1 MIIYQSTAAE
11 FIQDTINEV
20 LVDNLYN
27 SYQEKI
33 GKTTK
38 SEIQSW
44 ENSLT
49 KMSNVLHDPNI
60 PRDVSVAI
68 EFNIPN
74 TSKRVDFIIAGNDG
88 NNENVMIIELKQ
100 WEFAE
105 KVEGKEAIVKTAL
118 GRGLRETVHPS
129 YQAYT
134 YSSLITDFN
143 ESVRS
148 NKINLIPCAY
158 LHNYFVKDEDPLL
171 DNVYYFYVSK
181 APIFRK
187 GEINRLRQF
196 VKKYIKYKDKT
207 NSIVQIDQGKI
218 KPSKSLQ
225 DALKGM
231 IEGNQEFHMIDE
243 QKVFFE
249 EALCL
254 FKKSMTD
261 NKKRV
266 MIVEGGPGTGK
277 SVLAINLLVE
287 IINQEYIAMYITK
300 NSAPREVYAAKLQG
314 TMKKTHIN
322 NLFKGSGS
330 FTKTDKNEFD
340 ALIVDEAH
348 RLNKKSGMFQ
358 NLGENQT
365 KEIINGSLFSI
376 FFIDENQKVT
386 FADSG
391 SIDEIEKYA
400 SELGAE
406 IVRRELVSQ
415 FRCDGSDGY
424 ISWLDDVLEIRETAN
439 KNFLGMDYDF
449 RIIDNPHK
457 LLKLIQEKNKIANK
471 SRIMAGYCWE
481 WPKEERRN
489 ANYHDIKID
498 DFGISWNLN
507 TTWAIDNSS
516 VDEAGCIHTAQGL
529 EFDYIGV
536 IVGDDMQYRDG
547 KIITDFTKRAK
558 TDQSLKGIKK
568 YEKENPA
575 EANKI
580 ADRIIKNTYRTLM
593 TRGQKGCYV
602 YCTDKQLA
610 QYLKLRL
617 SYVENELKQLQKVA
631 EKRVPYILERKK

>member
-1 MIIYQSTAAE
+1 
-11 FIQDTINEV
+11 
-20 LVDNLYN
+20 
-27 SYQEKI
+27 
-33 GKTTK
+33 
-38 SEIQSW
+38 
-44 ENSLT
+44 
-49 KMSNVLHDPNI
+49 
-60 PRDVSVAI
+60 
-68 EFNIPN
+68 
-74 TSKRVDFIIAGNDG
+74 
-88 NNENVMIIELKQ
+88 
-100 WEFAE
+100 
-105 KVEGKEAIVKTAL
+105 
-118 GRGLRETVHPS
+118 
-129 YQAYT
+129 
-134 YSSLITDFN
+134 
-143 ESVRS
+143 
-148 NKINLIPCAY
+148 
-158 LHNYFVKDEDPLL
+158 
-171 DNVYYFYVSK
+171 
-181 APIFRK
+181 
-187 GEINRLRQF
+187 
-196 VKKYIKYKDKT
+196 
-207 NSIVQIDQGKI
+207 
-218 KPSKSLQ
+218 
-225 DALKGM
+225 
-231 IEGNQEFHMIDE
+231 
-243 QKVFFE
+243 
-249 EALCL
+249 
-254 FKKSMTD
+254 
-261 NKKRV
+261 
-266 MIVEGGPGTGK
+266 
-277 SVLAINLLVE
+277 
-287 IINQEYIAMYITK
+287 
-300 NSAPREVYAAKLQG
+300 
-314 TMKKTHIN
+314 
-322 NLFKGSGS
+322 
-330 FTKTDKNEFD
+330 
-340 ALIVDEAH
+340 
-348 RLNKKSGMFQ
+348 
-358 NLGENQT
+358 
-365 KEIINGSLFSI
+365 

-489 ANYHDIKID
+489 ANYHDIEID

>member
-11 FIQDTINEV
+11 FIHDTINEV

-27 SYQEKI
+27 AYQVKI
-33 GKTTK
+33 GQTTK
-38 SEIQSW
+38 GEIRSW

-49 KMSNVLHDPNI
+49 KMSNVLYDPDI
-60 PRDVSVAI
+60 PDDVSVAI

-88 NNENVMIIELKQ
+88 YNENVMIVELKQ
-100 WEFAE
+100 WEFAH
-105 KVEGKEAIVKTAL
+105 KIEGKEAIVETAL
-118 GRGLRETVHPS
+118 GGGIRETVHPS

-134 YSSLITDFN
+134 YAALITDFN
-143 ESVRS
+143 ESVRT

-158 LHNYFVKDEDPLL
+158 LHNYFIQPEDPLM
-171 DNVYYFYVSK
+171 DTIYDYYTEK

-187 GEINRLRQF
+187 GEINKLRTF

-207 NSIVQIDQGKI
+207 NAIVQIDQGKI

-231 IEGNQEFHMIDE
+231 IDGNQEFYMIDE

-249 EALCL
+249 EAVYL
-254 FKKSMTD
+254 FNKSMKD
-261 NKKRV
+261 NKKRT

-287 IINQEYIAMYITK
+287 IIKRDHMAMYITK
-300 NSAPREVYAAKLQG
+300 NAAPREVYAAKLQG

-330 FTKTDKNEFD
+330 FTKAQKDEFD
-340 ALIVDEAH
+340 VLIVDDAH
-348 RLNKKSGMFQ
+348 RLNRKLGMFQ

-376 FFIDENQKVT
+376 FFIDEDQKVT
-386 FADSG
+386 FADAG

-400 SELGAE
+400 EDLGTE
-406 IVRRELVSQ
+406 VIKGELVSQ

-424 ISWLDDVLEIRETAN
+424 IAWLDDVLEIRETAN
-439 KNFLGMDYDF
+439 KNFIGMDYDF
-449 RIIDNPHK
+449 KVVDNPHE

-471 SRIMAGYCWE
+471 SRIMAGYCWD
-481 WPKEERRN
+481 WPTEERRN
-489 ANYHDIKID
+489 VKHHDIVIG
-498 DFGISWNLN
+498 DFSMSWNLN
-507 TTWAIDNSS
+507 STWAIEDSS
-516 VDEAGCIHTAQGL
+516 IEEAGSIHTAQGL

-536 IVGDDMQYRDG
+536 IIGDDMRFENG
-547 KIITDFTKRAK
+547 IIRTDSTKRAK
-558 TDQSLKGIKK
+558 TDRSLWGIKK
-568 YEKENPA
+568 LAKENPD
-575 EANKI
+575 EANQT

-602 YCTDKQLA
+602 YCTDNGLA
-610 QYLKLRL
+610 EYLKSRIA
-617 SYVENELKQLQKVA
+617 YMEKEMNDLQMVA
-631 EKRVPYILERKK
+631 ESPRPYLLDEE